1 MNPKKILVV
10 DDEVDLVET
19 VRFPLEI
26 EGYNVLVAYNGE
38 EALNQ
43 ARKENPDLILLDLM
57 LPKLDGYKVCRL
69 LKFDERYKHIPILML
84 TAKTQEK
91 DKVLGM
97 ETGADEY
104 ITKPFDMDYLL
115 KKVKEYLSKI
125 VESRIGPSGATT
137 TFLLPEGVGS
147 VRGGVKT
154 CRPLNIV

>member
-1 MNPKKILVV
+1 MSQKKILVV

-19 VRFPLEI
+19 LRFPLEM
-26 EGYNVLVAYNGE
+26 EGFNVLVSYNGE
-38 EALNQ
+38 DALNQ

-91 DKVLGM
+91 DKLLGK

-104 ITKPFDMDYLL
+104 ITKPFDIDELMKKIKGYLN
-115 KKVKEYLSKI
+115 K
-125 VESRIGPSGATT
+125 
-137 TFLLPEGVGS
+137 
-147 VRGGVKT
+147 
-154 CRPLNIV
+154 

>member
-1 MNPKKILVV
+1 MNTRKILVV

-26 EGYNVLVAYNGE
+26 EGFDVLVSYNGE
-38 EALNQ
+38 DALNQ
-43 ARKENPDLILLDLM
+43 ARKENPDLIILDLM

-91 DKVLGM
+91 DKILGK

-104 ITKPFDMDYLL
+104 ITKPFEMDVLME
-115 KKVKEYLSKI
+115 KVKKYLKI
-125 VESRIGPSGATT
+125 SSE
-137 TFLLPEGVGS
+137 
-147 VRGGVKT
+147 
-154 CRPLNIV
+154 

>member
-1 MNPKKILVV
+1 MGPKKILIV

-26 EGYNVLVAYNGE
+26 EGFDTLVSYNGE
-38 EALNQ
+38 DALNQ
-43 ARKENPDLILLDLM
+43 ARKEKPDLIILDLM

-91 DKVLGM
+91 DKILGK

-104 ITKPFDMDYLL
+104 ITKPFEMDYLL
-115 KKVKEYLSKI
+115 EKVKAYLSK
-125 VESRIGPSGATT
+125 
-137 TFLLPEGVGS
+137 
-147 VRGGVKT
+147 
-154 CRPLNIV
+154 